1 MEVGEK
7 AKTIEVIKKTKENFF
22 KMVQDIKSK
31 KIKE

>member
-1 MEVGEK
+1 MELPEK